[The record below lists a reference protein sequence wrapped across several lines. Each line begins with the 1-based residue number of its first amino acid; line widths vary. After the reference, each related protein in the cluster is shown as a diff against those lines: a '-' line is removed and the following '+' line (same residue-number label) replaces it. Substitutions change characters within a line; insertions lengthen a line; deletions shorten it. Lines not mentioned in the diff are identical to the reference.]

1 MSQMELEQQILTK
14 TRELFFKYGV
24 KSITMDD
31 IAANL
36 GMSKKTIY
44 AAFPDK
50 KALLKQMVSDY
61 LQLHQ
66 QSSQCE
72 VADSA
77 NAIERML
84 KAAAA
89 GVQFMEKI
97 NPVFLYDM
105 QKYFGDVWSVF
116 ETYRNT
122 EIRKEVKSCLQQAQ
136 QEGLVREELELDLV
150 VSMHMQHIDLMV
162 EPGHFENLQM
172 PRAEIIKTV
181 LITFLNGICTPKGIK
196 ALQRLLEKNDPFLPT
211 N

>member
-72 VADSA
+72 VADST

-196 ALQRLLEKNDPFLPT
+196 ALQRILEKNDPFLPT

>member
-61 LQLHQ
+61 LQLHK
-66 QSSQCE
+66 QSSQCD
-72 VADSA
+72 VSDSA

-122 EIRKEVKSCLQQAQ
+122 EIRMEVRSCLQQAQ
-136 QEGLVREELELDLV
+136 QEGLVRDELELDLV

-196 ALQRLLEKNDPFLPT
+196 ALQRILQKNDPFLHT

>member
-196 ALQRLLEKNDPFLPT
+196 ALQRILEKNDPFLPT